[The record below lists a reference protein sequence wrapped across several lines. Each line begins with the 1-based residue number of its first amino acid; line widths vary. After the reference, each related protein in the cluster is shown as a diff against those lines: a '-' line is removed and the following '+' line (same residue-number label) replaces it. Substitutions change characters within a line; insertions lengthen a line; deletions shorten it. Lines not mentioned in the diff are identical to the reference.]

1 MHIPEN
7 YLSPATCGVMTA
19 AMVPVWVHAV
29 KKVKVELPKDKVPL
43 LGVGA
48 AFSFLAM
55 MFNVP
60 LVGGTTGH
68 AVGGTLIA
76 LLFGPDAAC
85 IAVSVALL
93 LQAVIFGDGGILA
106 FGANCFNMAFVLPY
120 VGYFVYSW
128 IVKRAA
134 KSSVTGVAERNSVKP
149 GIHYAA
155 AAVGSYIGI
164 NAAAFCASVEFGIQ
178 PLLFKDSLGNALYCP
193 YDLSVSIPAM
203 MIPHLAVAG
212 VVEAAFTVAVYAFV
226 RKTAPELIFDK
237 DRKATVLDGE
247 AAGRITAATAAAGQT
262 AEKTSGKSGSHIPVF
277 ALIAVLIAATPLG
290 LLATGAAWGEWGAEE
305 IAEVVT
311 NGEALG
317 YTPEGLANGWS
328 LEVLMPDYA
337 LDGMNEIAAY
347 ILSAVIGVALLI
359 ILFKLFSIPFRKD
372 KIEYDT

>member
-19 AMVPVWVHAV
+19 AMVPVWAHAV
-29 KKVKVELPKDKVPL
+29 KKVKVELPKEKVPL

-76 LLFGPDAAC
+76 LLFGPNAAC

-93 LQAVIFGDGGILA
+93 LQALIFGDGGILA

-120 VGYFVYSW
+120 VGYSLYTLL
-128 IVKRAA
+128 VKRFA
-134 KSSVTGVAERNSVKP
+134 KSGKGGSGVP
-149 GIHYAA
+149 YFA
-155 AAVGSYIGI
+155 AAVGSYVGI

-212 VVEAAFTVAVYAFV
+212 VVEAVFTVAVFAFV
-226 RKTAPELIFDK
+226 KKTAPDMMAENT
-237 DRKATVLDGE
+237 KAGT
-247 AAGRITAATAAAGQT
+247 
-262 AEKTSGKSGSHIPVF
+262 HIPVF
-277 ALIAVLIAATPLG
+277 ALVAVLIAATPLG
-290 LLATGAAWGEWGAEE
+290 LLATGSAWGEWGADE

-311 NGEALG
+311 NGSALG
-317 YTPEGLANGWS
+317 YTPSGLANGWS
-328 LEVLMPDYA
+328 LNALMPDYA
-337 LDGMNEIAAY
+337 LEGMNEVAAY

-359 ILFKLFSIPFRKD
+359 ILFKLLSVALKG
-372 KIEYDT
+372 KKKNYA